1 MDIRQFFFKYRSYT
15 PIPIAILILYF
26 SLEHSPY
33 YPLGLLMLMFGELIR
48 IWAVSYAGGKTRT
61 RKVGAPELCT
71 SGPYSFTRNPLYL
84 GNMFMYIAISNIAGA
99 PNLILMIS
107 TVFTFFIIQYTF
119 IVSLEEETLTTLF
132 GEQYINY
139 KKHVPAIFPRLRP
152 WNGGGTAKRRP
163 ILKTIKTEKRTLQNV
178 LLILT
183 LIVLRSKN
191 IF

>member
-15 PIPIAILILYF
+15 PIPIAIFILYF

-84 GNMFMYIAISNIAGA
+84 GNMFMYIGISIIAGA
-99 PNLILMIS
+99 PNIILMIS
-107 TVFTFFIIQYTF
+107 IIFSFFLIQYTF
-119 IVSLEEETLTTLF
+119 IVSLEEETLTALF

-152 WNGGGTAKRRP
+152 WRGGGTTKRKS

>member
-1 MDIRQFFFKYRSYT
+1 M
-15 PIPIAILILYF
+15 
-26 SLEHSPY
+26 
-33 YPLGLLMLMFGELIR
+33 LLFGELIR

-61 RKVGAPELCT
+61 RKVGAPALCT

-84 GNMFMYIAISNIAGA
+84 GNMFMYIGISIIAGA
-99 PNLILMIS
+99 PNIILMIS
-107 TVFTFFIIQYTF
+107 IVFSFFIIQYTF

-132 GEQYINY
+132 GEQYNNY
-139 KKHVPAIFPRLRP
+139 KKHVPAIFPRPTP
-152 WNGGGTAKRRP
+152 WKGSGTAKRRS

>member
-15 PIPIAILILYF
+15 PIPIAIFILYF
-26 SLEHSPY
+26 TLEYSRY
-33 YPLGLLMLMFGELIR
+33 YPFGLLILFLGELIR

-84 GNMFMYIAISNIAGA
+84 GNMFMYIGIAMVAGA
-99 PNLILMIS
+99 PNIILMIS
-107 TVFTFFIIQYTF
+107 IIFSFFLIQYTL

-152 WNGGGTAKRRP
+152 WKGSGTIKRRS

-183 LIVLRSKN
+183 LIVLRAKN

>member
-84 GNMFMYIAISNIAGA
+84 GNMFMYIGISIIAGA
-99 PNLILMIS
+99 PNIILMIS

-132 GEQYINY
+132 G
-139 KKHVPAIFPRLRP
+139 
-152 WNGGGTAKRRP
+152 
-163 ILKTIKTEKRTLQNV
+163 
-178 LLILT
+178 
-183 LIVLRSKN
+183 
-191 IF
+191 

>member
-26 SLEHSPY
+26 TLEHSPY
-33 YPLGLLMLMFGELIR
+33 YLFGLLMLLFGELIR

-61 RKVGAPELCT
+61 RKVGAPALCT

-84 GNMFMYIAISNIAGA
+84 GNMFMYLGIAMFAGA
-99 PNLILMIS
+99 PNIILMIS
-107 TVFTFFIIQYTF
+107 TVISFFLIQYTF
-119 IVSLEEETLTTLF
+119 IVSLEEETLRALF
-132 GEQYINY
+132 GEEYINY

-152 WNGGGTAKRRP
+152 WKGNGTAKRRS

>member
-26 SLEHSPY
+26 ALEDSPY
-33 YPLGLLMLMFGELIR
+33 YYLGFLMLLFGELIR
-48 IWAVSYAGGKTRT
+48 IWAVSYAGGETRT
-61 RKVGAPELCT
+61 RKVGAPTLCT

-84 GNMFMYIAISNIAGA
+84 GNMFMYIGIAMVAGA
-99 PNLILMIS
+99 PNIILMIS
-107 TVFTFFIIQYTF
+107 TVFSFFIIQYTF

-152 WNGGGTAKRRP
+152 WKGSGTAKRRP

>member
-26 SLEHSPY
+26 SLEDSPY

-84 GNMFMYIAISNIAGA
+84 GNMFMYIGISIIAGA
-99 PNLILMIS
+99 PNIILMIS
-107 TVFTFFIIQYTF
+107 IIFSFFLIQYTF
-119 IVSLEEETLTTLF
+119 IVSLEEETLTALF

-152 WNGGGTAKRRP
+152 WGGSGTTKRKS

>member
-26 SLEHSPY
+26 TLEHSPY
-33 YPLGLLMLMFGELIR
+33 YPFGLLMLLFGELIR

-61 RKVGAPELCT
+61 RKVGAPALCT

-84 GNMFMYIAISNIAGA
+84 GNMFMYLGIAMFAGA
-99 PNLILMIS
+99 PNIILMIS
-107 TVFTFFIIQYTF
+107 TVISFFLIQYTF

-132 GEQYINY
+132 GEQYNNY
-139 KKHVPAIFPRLRP
+139 KKHVPAIFPRIRP
-152 WNGGGTAKRRP
+152 WKGSETANRKG

>member
-1 MDIRQFFFKYRSYT
+1 MDIRQIFFKYRSYT

-26 SLEHSPY
+26 TLEHSPHY
-33 YPLGLLMLMFGELIR
+33 SLGLLMLLFGELIR

-61 RKVGAPELCT
+61 RKVGAPALCT

-84 GNMFMYIAISNIAGA
+84 GNMFMYIGIAMVAGA
-99 PNLILMIS
+99 PNIILMIS
-107 TVFTFFIIQYTF
+107 TVFSFFLIQYTF
-119 IVSLEEETLTTLF
+119 IVSLEEETLTALF
-132 GEQYINY
+132 GEQYNNY
-139 KKHVPAIFPRLRP
+139 KKHVPAIFPRPRP
-152 WNGGGTAKRRP
+152 WKGNGTAKRRS

>member
-26 SLEHSPY
+26 ALEYSPHY
-33 YPLGLLMLMFGELIR
+33 YLGFLMLLFGELIR
-48 IWAVSYAGGKTRT
+48 IWAVSYAGGETRT
-61 RKVGAPELCT
+61 RKVGAPTLCT

-84 GNMFMYIAISNIAGA
+84 GNMFMYIGIAMVAGA
-99 PNLILMIS
+99 PNIILMIS
-107 TVFTFFIIQYTF
+107 TVFSFFIIQYTF
-119 IVSLEEETLTTLF
+119 IVSLEEETLTALF

-152 WNGGGTAKRRP
+152 WKGSGTTKRRP

>member
-26 SLEHSPY
+26 ALEYSPHY
-33 YPLGLLMLMFGELIR
+33 YLGFLMLLFGELIR
-48 IWAVSYAGGKTRT
+48 IWAVSYAGGETRT
-61 RKVGAPELCT
+61 RKVGAPTLCT

-84 GNMFMYIAISNIAGA
+84 GNMFMYIGIAMVAGA
-99 PNLILMIS
+99 PNIILMIS
-107 TVFTFFIIQYTF
+107 TVFSFFLIQYTF

-132 GEQYINY
+132 GDEYINY

-152 WNGGGTAKRRP
+152 WKGSGAAKRRP

-178 LLILT
+178 LLILI
-183 LIVLRSKN
+183 LIALRSEN
-191 IF
+191 MF

>member
-15 PIPIAILILYF
+15 PIPIAILIVYF
-26 SLEHSPY
+26 TLEHSPY
-33 YPLGLLMLMFGELIR
+33 YPFGLLMLIFGEFIR

-84 GNMFMYIAISNIAGA
+84 GNMFMYIGIAMVAGA
-99 PNLILMIS
+99 PNIILMIS
-107 TVFTFFIIQYTF
+107 IIFSFFLIQYTL
-119 IVSLEEETLTTLF
+119 IVSLEEETLTGLF
-132 GEQYINY
+132 GEKYINY
-139 KKHVPAIFPRLRP
+139 KKNVPAIFPRIRP
-152 WNGGGTAKRRP
+152 WKGNGLVTQKS

>member
-26 SLEHSPY
+26 TLEHSPHY
-33 YPLGLLMLMFGELIR
+33 YLGLLMLLFGELIR

-61 RKVGAPELCT
+61 RKVGAPALCT

-84 GNMFMYIAISNIAGA
+84 GNMFMYIGIAMVAGA
-99 PNLILMIS
+99 PNIILMIS
-107 TVFTFFIIQYTF
+107 TVFSFFLIQYTF

-132 GEQYINY
+132 GEQYNNY

-152 WNGGGTAKRRP
+152 WKGNGTVKRRS

-178 LLILT
+178 LLILI

-191 IF
+191 IL